1 MAQFKMSTKSV
12 LVNYFERNKV
22 FSIPQSTDIPD
33 LSYLEKEFRKE
44 FKLQANVNLEI
55 SFQQFEKDWE
65 EYVELEKSCIL
76 NHREKLKAVVT
87 PLLTDGSLSE
97 ASLLK

>member
-1 MAQFKMSTKSV
+1 MSTKSV

-33 LSYLEKEFRKE
+33 ISYLEKEFRKV
-44 FKLQANVNLEI
+44 FKFQANVNLEI
-55 SFQQFEKDWE
+55 SFQRFEKDWE
-65 EYVELEKSCIL
+65 EYGRI
-76 NHREKLKAVVT
+76 REKLYFKSQGAVVT

-97 ASLLK
+97 VSLFK